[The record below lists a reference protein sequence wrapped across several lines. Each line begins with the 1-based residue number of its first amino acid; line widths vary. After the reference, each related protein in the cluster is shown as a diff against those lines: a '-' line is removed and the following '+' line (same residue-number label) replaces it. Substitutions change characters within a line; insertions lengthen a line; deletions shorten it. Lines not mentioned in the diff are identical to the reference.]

1 MWVLTPS
8 MLRRLDGFHYWI
20 ARLLTGRAPVHLLD
34 EGRWEYPPFG
44 NAFEEA
50 GLYSISEYTFRQ
62 RSTLVD
68 YETISPL
75 LKLCQET
82 IRPSRLKNQ
91 LFWWDQSLIKKRK
104 ATGQLRKEDNHSS
117 SKA

>member
-1 MWVLTPS
+1 
-8 MLRRLDGFHYWI
+8 MLQRLDGFHKGI
-20 ARLLTGRAPVHLLD
+20 ARRLIGRAPVHLLD
-34 EGRWEYPPFG
+34 KGRWEYPPFG
-44 NAFEEA
+44 NAFEEV
-50 GLYSISEYTFRQ
+50 GLNSISGYIFGR

-68 YETISPL
+68 YVTTSPL

-82 IRPSRLKNQ
+82 SRPSRLKNQ
-91 LFWWDQSLIKKRK
+91 LFWWDQSWIKKRK